1 MWHPPQGFERPL
13 SLGDESA
20 AVAQVAGLFARLDGQ
35 QRALAEEKFNIAL
48 QQRVRLFQLEHK
60 LDADGVVG
68 VQTLLRLNEQLGID
82 TTAAGARS
90 QLQNS
95 ASEMVQR

>member
-1 MWHPPQGFERPL
+1 
-13 SLGDESA
+13 
-20 AVAQVAGLFARLDGQ
+20 VAELFARLDGQ
-35 QRALAEEKFNIAL
+35 QRALADQKFNNAL

-82 TTAAGARS
+82 TTAADARN
-90 QLQNS
+90 QLRDNV
-95 ASEMVQR
+95 SELVQR